1 MSDSLADILQNR
13 DFDEPPESRVIKRY
27 LYEQFQVAVE
37 VIIRDKDI
45 LVTVTSAPLANIIR
59 LRSRL
64 LQTIAETDK
73 RIVVR
78 IR

>member
-1 MSDSLADILQNR
+1 
-13 DFDEPPESRVIKRY
+13 
-27 LYEQFQVAVE
+27 
-37 VIIRDKDI
+37 
-45 LVTVTSAPLANIIR
+45 VTSAPLANIIR

-64 LQTIAETDK
+64 LQTIAKTDK